1 MIYIYIYILIFNF
14 YLLFLL
20 YIYYWNKYIKT
31 KSLKEDIRQEN
42 VNLVISLYKGLK
54 NQKIRRESNVYFTN

>member
-20 YIYYWNKYIKT
+20 NIYYWNKYIKT